1 MSITRSSTSSQLPFS
16 DYSSP
21 HLRAHLYQYLIII
34 CLELFF
40 DSFLFFH
47 VGKSNQMKYIKA
59 LSIKAASSS
68 WEVSLD
74 QLLFWCRTLALSLHK
89 LDLVEHYLKTISWTL
104 VLNGRIVL
112 SFSDSIKL
120 CKELKTKNV

>member
-1 MSITRSSTSSQLPFS
+1 
-16 DYSSP
+16 
-21 HLRAHLYQYLIII
+21 
-34 CLELFF
+34 
-40 DSFLFFH
+40 
-47 VGKSNQMKYIKA
+47 MKYIKA

-74 QLLFWCRTLALSLHK
+74 QLLFWCRILALSLHK